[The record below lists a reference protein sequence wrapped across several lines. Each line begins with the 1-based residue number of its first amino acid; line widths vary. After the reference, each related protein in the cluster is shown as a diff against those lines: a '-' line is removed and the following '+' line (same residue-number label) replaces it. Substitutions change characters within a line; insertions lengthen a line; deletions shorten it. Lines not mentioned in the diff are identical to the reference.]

1 MKSSVIF
8 ALLAMLPL
16 FSAQAQELSA
26 DDAMN
31 EINRIKLDGNYV
43 WAEGT
48 STKSKK
54 EAIENAQSVL
64 SYEIQNWLSATGQK
78 DVKGVVLPTSDQYM
92 KIHTQRRSLHRVFV
106 YVDKNQI
113 IPYKND
119 KTIVVME
126 KKEEKKK
133 KKGEEPKIESSYEEV
148 YMPTPLEQEMLNIK
162 TTSEIAEYIRR
173 PNIESTGTYKDRLQ
187 TGEYYI
193 FIYNREGKVPACL
206 KSGNGILTNVA
217 TGKED
222 SFENYKGCGGRWFIL
237 KK

>member
-8 ALLAMLPL
+8 ALLTMLPL
-16 FSAQAQELSA
+16 FSIQAQELSA

-64 SYEIQNWLSATGQK
+64 SYEIQNWLSVTGQK
-78 DVKGVVLPTSDQYM
+78 DVKGVILPTSDQYM

-113 IPYKND
+113 VPYNKD

-133 KKGEEPKIESSYEEV
+133 KSEEPKIKSSYEEV
-148 YMPTPLEQEMLNIK
+148 YIPTHLEQEMLNIK
-162 TTSEIAEYIRR
+162 ITSEIAEYIRQ
-173 PNIESTGTYKDRLQ
+173 PKIESTGTFKDRPQ

-206 KSGNGILTNVA
+206 KFNNGILTNVA

-222 SFENYKGCGGRWFIL
+222 SFDNYKGCGGRWFIL